1 MNKVDM
7 IATMA
12 EVSGLSKKDCEA
24 ALFLRLDRKIEKFL
38 ENTLPNGTPYS
49 E

>member
-1 MNKVDM
+1 M
-7 IATMA
+7 
-12 EVSGLSKKDCEA
+12 SQRGA
-24 ALFLRLDRKIEKFL
+24 AFGEIRRLRLFLRLDRKIEKFL